1 MSEAAVDKPVMAG
14 AHTGPSCYNTLCSSL
29 SSEKDQWDRL
39 TATGRKRTGLCGDPR
54 DASWRWVRVIASPTR
69 EVSAV
74 IPKKILLC
82 TDFSENSYA
91 ACDTALRFAVAFQA
105 ELEVINVID
114 IWAGLPMYSDNVP
127 LDIREVVASLEEAAR
142 ASLKD
147 IERKPAENGIQVTTT
162 TIVGVPAR
170 EIVEIAEAGGIDLIV
185 MGTHGWTGIRHVV
198 MGSTAETVM
207 RTAKCP
213 VVTVKSRR
221 KK

>member
-1 MSEAAVDKPVMAG
+1 MEM
-14 AHTGPSCYNTLCSSL
+14 
-29 SSEKDQWDRL
+29 
-39 TATGRKRTGLCGDPR
+39 
-54 DASWRWVRVIASPTR
+54 VRVIASPIR

-82 TDFSENSYA
+82 TDFSENSCA
-91 ACDTALRFAVAFQA
+91 AFDTALRFAVAFQA

-114 IWAGLPMYSDNVP
+114 IWAGLPMYADNVP
-127 LDIREVVASLEEAAR
+127 LDIREVVASLEEAAN

-147 IERKPAENGIQVTTT
+147 IARKPAENGIKVTTT

-170 EIVEIAEAGGIDLIV
+170 EIVEIAEARGIDLIV
-185 MGTHGWTGIRHVV
+185 MGTHGWTGIRHVI
-198 MGSTAETVM
+198 MGSTAEAVM